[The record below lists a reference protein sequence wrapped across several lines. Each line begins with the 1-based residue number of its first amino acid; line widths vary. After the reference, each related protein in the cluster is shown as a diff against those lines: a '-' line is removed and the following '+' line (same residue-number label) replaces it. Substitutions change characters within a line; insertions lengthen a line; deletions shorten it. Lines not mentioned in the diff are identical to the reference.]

1 MINSKLKKYIEE
13 NIYPLNN
20 KNDIGHNMDHVSY
33 VINRSLKFAEMV
45 DNVNI
50 NMVYVVA
57 SYHDVGHHIDAKNHE
72 KVSSEIFSIS

>member
-50 NMVYVVA
+50 NIV
-57 SYHDVGHHIDAKNHE
+57 K
-72 KVSSEIFSIS
+72 